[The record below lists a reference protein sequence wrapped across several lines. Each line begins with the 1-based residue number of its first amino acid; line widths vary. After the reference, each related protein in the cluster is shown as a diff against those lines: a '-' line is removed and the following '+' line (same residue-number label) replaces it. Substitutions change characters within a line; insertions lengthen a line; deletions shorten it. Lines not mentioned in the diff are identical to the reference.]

1 MPPARRHVLLCLASA
16 FAACSACGVA
26 AARAG
31 EPGWPE
37 KVVALEELQTLTPFR
52 LKVRR
57 VISKGPVKGP
67 SVVKAHIDEAGAVQR
82 VALVT
87 SCGNGEIDEAAIL
100 ALRDMRFQPYLGSA
114 VPTAVTL
121 LLPVHIPKAWGRKD

>member
-1 MPPARRHVLLCLASA
+1 MPTARRHVLLCLASA
-16 FAACSACGVA
+16 FAACSACGVV

-37 KVVALEELQTLTPFR
+37 KVVALEELQPLTPFR

-57 VISKGPVKGP
+57 VISKGPVQGP

-100 ALRDMRFQPYLGSA
+100 ALRDMRFQPYLGSG

>member
-1 MPPARRHVLLCLASA
+1 MPATRRLFFLCLASA

-37 KVVALEELQTLTPFR
+37 KVVALEELQPLTPFR

-57 VISKGPVKGP
+57 VISKGPVQGP

-100 ALRDMRFQPYLGSA
+100 ALRDMRFQPYLGSG